1 MGECL
6 SPRQFLHFISG
17 QNCVSRI
24 LSLNHGKIGFK
35 SIIADN
41 IHRQLA
47 ASVCSDVLDVTR
59 KSLRRAFLEFIFET
73 CARQKANNGKSCS
86 KGFCH

>member
-1 MGECL
+1 M
-6 SPRQFLHFISG
+6 
-17 QNCVSRI
+17 
-24 LSLNHGKIGFK
+24 

-41 IHRQLA
+41 IHSQLA
-47 ASVCSDVLDVTR
+47 AFGCCAVLDVIR
-59 KSLRRAFLEFIFET
+59 KSSRRAFLEFIFET

>member
-1 MGECL
+1 M
-6 SPRQFLHFISG
+6 
-17 QNCVSRI
+17 
-24 LSLNHGKIGFK
+24 

-41 IHRQLA
+41 IHSQLA
-47 ASVCSDVLDVTR
+47 ASGCCAVLDVTR
-59 KSLRRAFLEFIFET
+59 NSSGRAFLEFIFET